1 MDEYIVVK
9 ALENGVNIIGLTSGK
24 DTKFHHT
31 EKLDKGEVF
40 LAQFTDVTTAIKING
55 AAEIYTK
62 HGKLMSDAR
71 SGLPYRQEVYFMWT
85 VIYVSQS
92 IETAK
97 KLIDVL
103 LTNKVIS
110 KLRRTNNCNGNE
122 SSCYEVLVPSTELE
136 TAQDLIFENELF

>member
-1 MDEYIVVK
+1 
-9 ALENGVNIIGLTSGK
+9 
-24 DTKFHHT
+24 
-31 EKLDKGEVF
+31 
-40 LAQFTDVTTAIKING
+40 
-55 AAEIYTK
+55 
-62 HGKLMSDAR
+62 
-71 SGLPYRQEVYFMWT
+71 MWT

-122 SSCYEVLVPSTELE
+122 SSCCEVLVPSAELE

>member
-1 MDEYIVVK
+1 
-9 ALENGVNIIGLTSGK
+9 
-24 DTKFHHT
+24 
-31 EKLDKGEVF
+31 
-40 LAQFTDVTTAIKING
+40 
-55 AAEIYTK
+55 
-62 HGKLMSDAR
+62 
-71 SGLPYRQEVYFMWT
+71 MWT

-110 KLRRTNNCNGNE
+110 KLRRTNNCNGIE

>member
-1 MDEYIVVK
+1 
-9 ALENGVNIIGLTSGK
+9 
-24 DTKFHHT
+24 
-31 EKLDKGEVF
+31 
-40 LAQFTDVTTAIKING
+40 
-55 AAEIYTK
+55 
-62 HGKLMSDAR
+62 
-71 SGLPYRQEVYFMWT
+71 MWT

-110 KLRRTNNCNGNE
+110 KLRRTNNCNGHE

>member
-1 MDEYIVVK
+1 
-9 ALENGVNIIGLTSGK
+9 
-24 DTKFHHT
+24 
-31 EKLDKGEVF
+31 
-40 LAQFTDVTTAIKING
+40 
-55 AAEIYTK
+55 
-62 HGKLMSDAR
+62 
-71 SGLPYRQEVYFMWT
+71 MWT

-122 SSCYEVLVPSTELE
+122 CSCYEVLVPSTELE

>member
-1 MDEYIVVK
+1 
-9 ALENGVNIIGLTSGK
+9 
-24 DTKFHHT
+24 
-31 EKLDKGEVF
+31 
-40 LAQFTDVTTAIKING
+40 
-55 AAEIYTK
+55 
-62 HGKLMSDAR
+62 
-71 SGLPYRQEVYFMWT
+71 MWT

-103 LTNKVIS
+103 LTNK
-110 KLRRTNNCNGNE
+110 

>member
-1 MDEYIVVK
+1 
-9 ALENGVNIIGLTSGK
+9 
-24 DTKFHHT
+24 
-31 EKLDKGEVF
+31 
-40 LAQFTDVTTAIKING
+40 
-55 AAEIYTK
+55 
-62 HGKLMSDAR
+62 
-71 SGLPYRQEVYFMWT
+71 MWT

-110 KLRRTNNCNGNE
+110 KL
-122 SSCYEVLVPSTELE
+122 SCYEVLVPSTELE

>member
-62 HGKLMSDAR
+62 HGKL
-71 SGLPYRQEVYFMWT
+71 
-85 VIYVSQS
+85 IYVSQS

>member
-1 MDEYIVVK
+1 
-9 ALENGVNIIGLTSGK
+9 
-24 DTKFHHT
+24 
-31 EKLDKGEVF
+31 
-40 LAQFTDVTTAIKING
+40 
-55 AAEIYTK
+55 
-62 HGKLMSDAR
+62 
-71 SGLPYRQEVYFMWT
+71 MWT

-122 SSCYEVLVPSTELE
+122 SSCHEVLVPSTELE

>member
-1 MDEYIVVK
+1 
-9 ALENGVNIIGLTSGK
+9 
-24 DTKFHHT
+24 
-31 EKLDKGEVF
+31 
-40 LAQFTDVTTAIKING
+40 
-55 AAEIYTK
+55 
-62 HGKLMSDAR
+62 
-71 SGLPYRQEVYFMWT
+71 MWT

-122 SSCYEVLVPSTELE
+122 SSCYEYGAGNSTG
-136 TAQDLIFENELF
+136 FNF

>member
-1 MDEYIVVK
+1 
-9 ALENGVNIIGLTSGK
+9 
-24 DTKFHHT
+24 
-31 EKLDKGEVF
+31 
-40 LAQFTDVTTAIKING
+40 
-55 AAEIYTK
+55 
-62 HGKLMSDAR
+62 
-71 SGLPYRQEVYFMWT
+71 MWT

-110 KLRRTNNCNGNE
+110 KLRRTKNSNGNE

>member
-1 MDEYIVVK
+1 
-9 ALENGVNIIGLTSGK
+9 
-24 DTKFHHT
+24 
-31 EKLDKGEVF
+31 
-40 LAQFTDVTTAIKING
+40 
-55 AAEIYTK
+55 
-62 HGKLMSDAR
+62 
-71 SGLPYRQEVYFMWT
+71 MWT

-110 KLRRTNNCNGNE
+110 KLRRTNNCNGTE
-122 SSCYEVLVPSTELE
+122 RSCYEVLVPSTELE

>member
-1 MDEYIVVK
+1 
-9 ALENGVNIIGLTSGK
+9 
-24 DTKFHHT
+24 
-31 EKLDKGEVF
+31 
-40 LAQFTDVTTAIKING
+40 
-55 AAEIYTK
+55 
-62 HGKLMSDAR
+62 
-71 SGLPYRQEVYFMWT
+71 MWT

-122 SSCYEVLVPSTELE
+122 SSCYGGLTNYGE
-136 TAQDLIFENELF
+136 QKCKNNRCFNQWW

>member
-1 MDEYIVVK
+1 
-9 ALENGVNIIGLTSGK
+9 
-24 DTKFHHT
+24 
-31 EKLDKGEVF
+31 
-40 LAQFTDVTTAIKING
+40 
-55 AAEIYTK
+55 
-62 HGKLMSDAR
+62 
-71 SGLPYRQEVYFMWT
+71 MWT

-110 KLRRTNNCNGNE
+110 KLRRTTNCNGNE

>member
-1 MDEYIVVK
+1 
-9 ALENGVNIIGLTSGK
+9 
-24 DTKFHHT
+24 
-31 EKLDKGEVF
+31 
-40 LAQFTDVTTAIKING
+40 
-55 AAEIYTK
+55 
-62 HGKLMSDAR
+62 
-71 SGLPYRQEVYFMWT
+71 MWT

-110 KLRRTNNCNGNE
+110 KLRRTNNCNVNE

>member
-1 MDEYIVVK
+1 
-9 ALENGVNIIGLTSGK
+9 
-24 DTKFHHT
+24 
-31 EKLDKGEVF
+31 
-40 LAQFTDVTTAIKING
+40 
-55 AAEIYTK
+55 
-62 HGKLMSDAR
+62 
-71 SGLPYRQEVYFMWT
+71 MWT

-110 KLRRTNNCNGNE
+110 KLRRTNNWNGKE
-122 SSCYEVLVPSTELE
+122 STCYEVLVPSTELE